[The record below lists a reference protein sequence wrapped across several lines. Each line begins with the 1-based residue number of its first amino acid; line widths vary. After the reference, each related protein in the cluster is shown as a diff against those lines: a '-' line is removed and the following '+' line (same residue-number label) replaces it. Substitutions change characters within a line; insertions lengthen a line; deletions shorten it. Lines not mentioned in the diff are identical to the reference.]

1 MTRMAVEE
9 RNVRKAS
16 HVPTERAARIAIP
29 IPTTRKLVL
38 AEERSVR
45 KASRALMERATAI
58 RMTKMK
64 KVVAERKSADP
75 NQASP
80 APPEMMTAILT
91 KMKVVSG
98 RKSANPNQASP
109 VPTRTP
115 TLTTRMVLD
124 GERSPE
130 QKVKKAM

>member
-1 MTRMAVEE
+1 MTPMTTMTPIPTTTKMVLAEGK
-9 RNVRKAS
+9 NVRKAS
-16 HVPTERAARIAIP
+16 HVPPRERAA
-29 IPTTRKLVL
+29 
-38 AEERSVR
+38 
-45 KASRALMERATAI
+45 RATAI
-58 RMTKMK
+58 RMTKKK

>member
-1 MTRMAVEE
+1 MTWKSSRPGEYIYEIGDHGAIIVAAEK
-9 RNVRKAS
+9 NVRKAS
-16 HVPTERAARIAIP
+16 RVPPRERAA
-29 IPTTRKLVL
+29 
-38 AEERSVR
+38 
-45 KASRALMERATAI
+45 RATAI
-58 RMTKMK
+58 RTTRMK

-80 APPEMMTAILT
+80 VPTEMTTAILT
-91 KMKVVSG
+91 TMKVVAG